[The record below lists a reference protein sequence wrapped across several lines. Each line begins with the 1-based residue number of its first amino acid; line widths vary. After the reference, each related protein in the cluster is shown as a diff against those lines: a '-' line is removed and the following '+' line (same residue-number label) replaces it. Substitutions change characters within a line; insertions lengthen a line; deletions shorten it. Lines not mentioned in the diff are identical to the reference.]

1 MAKNKKTG
9 KKFAVNRKA
18 VAALT
23 LAVALALT
31 VIFVTLGIT
40 GRKMDAQGL
49 YNLLP
54 WLPTPSQTSKWREAL
69 VPDAGLGETLV
80 SSLSPAVEGEASRED
95 LETAAR
101 VLSKRLQEL
110 GWTDA
115 VVEVKEGG
123 LRVTLPQSAD
133 VASLNGILSTKG
145 EFTFTD
151 PAGEVF
157 MDGSN
162 ITDVAYG
169 YADATGNSIVLSLK
183 FDDFG
188 KEAFA
193 RKSTEL
199 AGQRITLKRDGEVV
213 VNPRIEDP
221 ITQGTVSIPMDSLDV
236 ARDNMVLMRS
246 GVLPFALNLQK
257 EGTKGQP
264 LMGAGVQTIL
274 LYAMGALFVV
284 IALYFIA
291 RFRLGG
297 LLAAWMML
305 LQTAFSWFFAALMR
319 AGFTMLTLA
328 AIQLAFFVTVF
339 AFLNL
344 FNGVQR
350 DVQAGRSVR
359 QALRDGYANEGHAS
373 LDVFTGLV
381 LLSVAMIILDQGLI
395 RLFGEV
401 FAISL
406 LIGLAI
412 THLLLRVL
420 LNETVWLFG
429 GRTSLYT
436 AGMTNK
442 KEA

>member
-1 MAKNKKTG
+1 
-9 KKFAVNRKA
+9 
-18 VAALT
+18 
-23 LAVALALT
+23 
-31 VIFVTLGIT
+31 
-40 GRKMDAQGL
+40 
-49 YNLLP
+49 
-54 WLPTPSQTSKWREAL
+54 
-69 VPDAGLGETLV
+69 
-80 SSLSPAVEGEASRED
+80 
-95 LETAAR
+95 
-101 VLSKRLQEL
+101 
-110 GWTDA
+110 
-115 VVEVKEGG
+115 
-123 LRVTLPQSAD
+123 
-133 VASLNGILSTKG
+133 
-145 EFTFTD
+145 
-151 PAGEVF
+151 
-157 MDGSN
+157 
-162 ITDVAYG
+162 
-169 YADATGNSIVLSLK
+169 
-183 FDDFG
+183 
-188 KEAFA
+188 
-193 RKSTEL
+193 
-199 AGQRITLKRDGEVV
+199 
-213 VNPRIEDP
+213 
-221 ITQGTVSIPMDSLDV
+221 
-236 ARDNMVLMRS
+236 
-246 GVLPFALNLQK
+246 
-257 EGTKGQP
+257 
-264 LMGAGVQTIL
+264 MGAGVQTIL